1 MRLGLSVVNYFQIKY
16 AYNHVLEYINLG
28 VCVFKEKLNFVIE
41 NFTFRE
47 DLKKNFIRLIHG
59 DGSIR
64 VASLI
69 KK

>member
-16 AYNHVLEYINLG
+16 AYNHALEYINLG

-47 DLKKNFIRLIHG
+47 DLRKNFISLIHG